1 MGMTL
6 RFRHRARPSTS
17 LVADPRDP
25 GGQITEVQARPDAT
39 TRHRRKRLGGAW
51 KAALATRLHSRFSAR
66 DQIEKGQS
74 I

>member
-51 KAALATRLHSRFSAR
+51 KER
-66 DQIEKGQS
+66 
-74 I
+74 